1 MDQTSL
7 SSVFVSSSV
16 NKFYA
21 LNNRLVVN
29 ASVFLQQIPDTLL
42 DSFRAELQKQVANAI
57 QRRNNNIGLSHL
69 YVDGPFSP
77 IPAVQGTVSSI
88 FYHVKPLERYFDL
101 NWPKNDYAKTKTL
114 HRPLK
119 NFQIPSA
126 F

>member
-101 NWPKNDYAKTKTL
+101 NWPKK
-114 HRPLK
+114 
-119 NFQIPSA
+119 
-126 F
+126 